1 MLKTAKAA
9 ALALLMPIAGQA
21 GAAPLLG
28 QSAGFEQPTVQATQV
43 QYWGRPYRYGY
54 GGWYGPY
61 YRPYYRP
68 YYYAP
73 PPPPP
78 VTYYESR
85 PYVVRPAGDPDAV
98 ARCAARFRSFDY
110 RTGTYTT
117 YEGETRLC
125 PYLR

>member
-43 QYWGRPYRYGY
+43 QYWG
-54 GGWYGPY
+54 
-61 YRPYYRP
+61 RP